1 MTRAPRLPF
10 LAILLCVLSPLAS
23 NAQDGKLPGLLQR
36 SPSPANT
43 VVYLNIP
50 SLEQLMSDAEMG
62 SKLAKGVTEVWAI
75 SDLNTATMTP
85 KWEAGYAMLKGKVDN
100 KALATT
106 LSGYMDSVGGKA
118 AIWTPQQS
126 YLVPMED
133 QRLGFVRPADRT
145 LLAKWVDGSRGGL
158 PVSEYLATQAAR
170 SESFL
175 SFLLAV
181 DLKNTFS
188 PVPLRNR
195 LETFES
201 LGGQSPKAVADLLS
215 GVQGISII
223 VGRKSLS
230 QCILAVEFSESPAL
244 LRPFAASLLNEIL
257 NRNGTAAPEVANWA
271 VKVDRNTLSFQGPI
285 AEDTLDGVLGILSL
299 KGHANKVANMS
310 DKGSE
315 SGESNLT
322 AYKSKKYFDDV
333 NNYIDRVRK
342 YEAQTTG
349 YRAKWNDQQARRIE
363 ELGTLDVDPE
373 LVDYGARVASML
385 RGNATAIRKGNVA
398 AGQIQASSAA
408 SGYGGEGYG
417 YSGYYGSS
425 YGYGYQ
431 NSYSRARD
439 QASVG
444 ARQRMGAFGS
454 FKEALAAIDQLTAD
468 TRRAMTA
475 KYNLQF

>member
-1 MTRAPRLPF
+1 MTRVFQLPL
-10 LAILLCVLSPLAS
+10 LAILLCVLSTNS
-23 NAQDGKLPGLLQR
+23 GIAQEDKLPGLLKR

-43 VVYLNIP
+43 VVYLNMP
-50 SLEQLMSDAEMG
+50 SLGKLMTDAKM
-62 SKLAKGVTEVWAI
+62 SNKLAGGVTEVWAI
-75 SDLNTATMTP
+75 ADLNTATMTP
-85 KWEAGYAMLKGKVDN
+85 KWEAGYAMLKGAVDE

-106 LSGYMDSVGGKA
+106 LNGYVDRVGGKS

-133 QRLGFVRPADRT
+133 QRLGFLRPAERT
-145 LLAKWVDGSRGGL
+145 LLADWVDGSRGGL
-158 PVSEYLATQAAR
+158 PVSDYLATQAAR
-170 SESFL
+170 SENYL
-175 SFLLAV
+175 SFLLAI
-181 DLKNTFS
+181 DLKNRFS
-188 PVPLRNR
+188 PVPLRER
-195 LETFES
+195 LTTFES
-201 LGGQSPKAVADLLS
+201 LGGQSPKAVADLLA

-223 VGRKSLS
+223 VGRESLS
-230 QCILAVEFSESPAL
+230 QCILSLEFSESPAL
-244 LRPFAASLLNEIL
+244 LRPFAAQLLNEIL
-257 NRNGTAAPEVANWA
+257 NRNGTAAPEVASWA
-271 VKVDRNTLSFQGPI
+271 AKVERNTLSLQGPI
-285 AEDTLDGVLGILSL
+285 AEDTLDGVIGILSL
-299 KGHANKVANMS
+299 KGHANKVANMANKS
-310 DKGSE
+310 DEGD
-315 SGESNLT
+315 GSNLT

-333 NNYIDRVRK
+333 NNYIERVRK

-373 LVDYGARVASML
+373 LVDYGAQVASML

-398 AGQIQASSAA
+398 AGQIQASAAA

-417 YSGYYGSS
+417 YGGYYGG
-425 YGYGYQ
+425 YNYGYQ

-454 FKEALAAIDQLTAD
+454 FKEILAAIDQLTAE
-468 TRRAMTA
+468 TRRSMTA